1 MPRSTPSRMASSVH
15 YMKSLAPSCAKFHH
29 PLMRQGQRA
38 SSLRKKD
45 DKNEEGW
52 GYPVGAGVVWMWS
65 GDACVAPAGGGRRS
79 RDEGDAQHKA
89 QSISKKR
96 ASRFVILRA
105 AKDLCPA
112 RDPSS
117 ASFDLQNVFFEMD

>member
-29 PLMRQGQRA
+29 PLMRQGQQA

-65 GDACVAPAGGGRRS
+65 GDACVAREEGKSLRGQ
-79 RDEGDAQHKA
+79 DEGDASVPTGKMG
-89 QSISKKR
+89 
-96 ASRFVILRA
+96 FL
-105 AKDLCPA
+105 P
-112 RDPSS
+112 P
-117 ASFDLQNVFFEMD
+117 